1 MKKNIILG
9 GGCFWCTEAIFIKT
23 KGVEKVLPGYIGGKT
38 LNPTYKD
45 ICTGITGH
53 AEVIS
58 VNYNNDI
65 ISLESILEIFFS
77 THDPTT
83 LNRQGNDLGTQYR
96 SSIFISDKEE
106 IKIVSSFINALDLSN
121 RFVNKIVTTIEEKS
135 KFYVAEDYHHD
146 YFEKNRNVPYCSIV
160 VSPKVDKFIKNKS
173 EFLK

>member
-121 RFVNKIVTTIEEKS
+121 RFENKIVTTIEEKS
-135 KFYVAEDYHHD
+135 KFYLAEDYHHD

>member
-106 IKIVSSFINALDLSN
+106 IKIVSGFINALDLSN
-121 RFVNKIVTTIEEKS
+121 RFENKIVTTIEEKS

-160 VSPKVDKFIKNKS
+160 VSAKVDKFIKNKS

>member
-9 GGCFWCTEAIFIKT
+9 GGCFWCTEAIFTKT
-23 KGVEKVLPGYIGGKT
+23 NGVEKVLPGYIGGKT

-121 RFVNKIVTTIEEKS
+121 RFENKIVTTIEEKS

>member
-9 GGCFWCTEAIFIKT
+9 GGCFWCTEAIFTKT

-96 SSIFISDKEE
+96 SSIFNSDKEE

-121 RFVNKIVTTIEEKS
+121 RFENKIVTTIEEKS
-135 KFYVAEDYHHD
+135 KFYLAEDYHHD

>member
-9 GGCFWCTEAIFIKT
+9 GGCFWCTEAIFTKT

-96 SSIFISDKEE
+96 SSIFNSDKEE

-121 RFVNKIVTTIEEKS
+121 RFENKIVTTIEEKS

>member
-121 RFVNKIVTTIEEKS
+121 RFENKIVTTIEEKS

>member
-9 GGCFWCTEAIFIKT
+9 GGCFWCTEAIFTKT

-121 RFVNKIVTTIEEKS
+121 RFENKIVTTIEEKS

-146 YFEKNRNVPYCSIV
+146 YFEKNRNVPYCSV
-160 VSPKVDKFIKNKS
+160 VISPKVDKFIKNKS

>member
-9 GGCFWCTEAIFIKT
+9 GGCFWCTEAIFTKT
-23 KGVEKVLPGYIGGKT
+23 NGVEKVLPGYIGGKT

-96 SSIFISDKEE
+96 SSIFISEKEE

-121 RFVNKIVTTIEEKS
+121 RFENKIVTTIEEKS

-146 YFEKNRNVPYCSIV
+146 YFQKNRNVPYCSIV

>member
-58 VNYNNDI
+58 VVYNNDV

-121 RFVNKIVTTIEEKS
+121 RFENKIVTTIEEKS

-146 YFEKNRNVPYCSIV
+146 YFEKNRNVPYCSII

>member
-9 GGCFWCTEAIFIKT
+9 GGCFWCTEAIFTKT

-121 RFVNKIVTTIEEKS
+121 RFKNKIVTTIEEKS

-160 VSPKVDKFIKNKS
+160 VSPKVDKFIENKS

>member
-9 GGCFWCTEAIFIKT
+9 GGCFWCTEAIFTKT

-58 VNYNNDI
+58 VYYNNDI

-121 RFVNKIVTTIEEKS
+121 RFENKIVTTIEEKS

-146 YFEKNRNVPYCSIV
+146 YFQKNRNVPYCSIV

>member
-9 GGCFWCTEAIFIKT
+9 GGCFWCTEAIFTKT

-121 RFVNKIVTTIEEKS
+121 RFKNKIVTTIEEKS

>member
-23 KGVEKVLPGYIGGKT
+23 KGVEKALPGYIGGKT

-58 VNYNNDI
+58 VVYNNDV

-77 THDPTT
+77 IHDPTT

-121 RFVNKIVTTIEEKS
+121 RFENKIVTTIEEKS

-146 YFEKNRNVPYCSIV
+146 YFEKNRNVPYCSV
-160 VSPKVDKFIKNKS
+160 VISPKVDKFIKNKS

>member
-9 GGCFWCTEAIFIKT
+9 GGCFWCTEAIFTKT

-58 VNYNNDI
+58 VVYNNDV

-121 RFVNKIVTTIEEKS
+121 RFENKIVTTIEEKS

>member
-96 SSIFISDKEE
+96 SSIFNSDKEE

-121 RFVNKIVTTIEEKS
+121 RFENKIVTTIEEKS

>member
-9 GGCFWCTEAIFIKT
+9 GGCFWCTEAIFTKT

-58 VNYNNDI
+58 VVYNNDV

-121 RFVNKIVTTIEEKS
+121 RFENKIVTTIEEKS

-146 YFEKNRNVPYCSIV
+146 YFEKNRNVPYCSV
-160 VSPKVDKFIKNKS
+160 VISPKVDKFIKNKS

>member
-9 GGCFWCTEAIFIKT
+9 GGCFWCTEAIFTKT
-23 KGVEKVLPGYIGGKT
+23 NGVEKVLPGYIGGKT

-121 RFVNKIVTTIEEKS
+121 RFENKIVTTIEEKS

-146 YFEKNRNVPYCSIV
+146 YFQKNRNVPYCSIV

>member
-9 GGCFWCTEAIFIKT
+9 GGCFWCTEAIFTKT
-23 KGVEKVLPGYIGGKT
+23 KGVEKALPGYIGGKT

-58 VNYNNDI
+58 VIYNNDV

-121 RFVNKIVTTIEEKS
+121 RFENKIVTTIEEKS

>member
-9 GGCFWCTEAIFIKT
+9 GGCFWCTEAIFTKT

-58 VNYNNDI
+58 VVYNNDV

-121 RFVNKIVTTIEEKS
+121 RFENKIVTTIEEKS
-135 KFYVAEDYHHD
+135 KFYLAEDYHHD